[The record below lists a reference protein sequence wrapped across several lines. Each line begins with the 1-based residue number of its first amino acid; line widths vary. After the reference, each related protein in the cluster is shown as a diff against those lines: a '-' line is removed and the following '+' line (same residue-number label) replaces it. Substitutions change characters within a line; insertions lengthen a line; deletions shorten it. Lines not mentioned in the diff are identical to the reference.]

1 MDTIVEKPQTSRKRR
16 IKHTAKPLSKQR
28 ISILDPHEMTD
39 KEWNDELSRMRDVIG
54 KAFANVDVDEY
65 VNSFRR

>member
-16 IKHTAKPLSKQR
+16 IRRTTKPLPKQR
-28 ISILDPHEMTD
+28 IGILDSHEMTD